1 MLKKEKIKLILIT
14 ENDAEF
20 ILVLRKD
27 QSLNKYIS
35 KTDISVEKQKEWIR
49 DYKKRENSKLEFY
62 FMITYDKTAYG
73 TVRVY
78 NIGENEA
85 EWGSWILS
93 PKRPDGLSLLS
104 AYLSFE
110 FCFDKLKLK
119 KLNLKVNKENLK
131 AIHLYEKFGFE
142 KYNENEE
149 EYFYFLS
156 SENFVN
162 RSESL

>member
-1 MLKKEKIKLILIT
+1 MEIL
-14 ENDAEF
+14 
-20 ILVLRKD
+20 
-27 QSLNKYIS
+27 
-35 KTDISVEKQKEWIR
+35 
-49 DYKKRENSKLEFY
+49 
-62 FMITYDKTAYG
+62 
-73 TVRVY
+73 
-78 NIGENEA
+78 
-85 EWGSWILS
+85 
-93 PKRPDGLSLLS
+93 LLPQT
-104 AYLSFE
+104 
-110 FCFDKLKLK
+110 KLK